1 MSQRPPANTLT
12 SRAAFFTR
20 EAADW
25 ERLQQLLDGLEPE
38 SLTRPG
44 ACGVDWSVKDVLNHF
59 AAWQEAALRVVGDLR
74 AGRWGRLGPSVE
86 RFNREQHAADRDRPL
101 DETLQ
106 RLQSARAA
114 LLQLLTQVDE
124 TTLLNEYGRQAVG
137 WWAKWTTYG
146 HYEQHLNDLEE
157 FARAARG

>member
-1 MSQRPPANTLT
+1 M
-12 SRAAFFTR
+12 
-20 EAADW
+20 
-25 ERLQQLLDGLEPE
+25 
-38 SLTRPG
+38 
-44 ACGVDWSVKDVLNHF
+44 LNHF

-114 LLQLLTQVDE
+114 LLQLLAQVDE
-124 TTLLNEYGRQAVG
+124 ATLLNEYGRQTVG
-137 WWAKWTTYG
+137 WWAKWTWTATTSSTSPTWRRLSG
-146 HYEQHLNDLEE
+146 RFGAD
-157 FARAARG
+157 ARR

>member
-1 MSQRPPANTLT
+1 MSRRPPANTLT
-12 SRAAFFTR
+12 SRAVFFAR
-20 EAADW
+20 EAAGW

-38 SLTRPG
+38 ALTRPS
-44 ACGVDWSVKDVLNHF
+44 ACGVDWSVKDVLNHV

-106 RLQSARAA
+106 RLQPARAA
-114 LLQLLTQVDE
+114 LLQLLAQVDDS
-124 TTLLNEYGRQAVG
+124 TLLNEYGRQVVG
-137 WWAKWTTYG
+137 WWAKWTSYD
-146 HYEQHLNDLEE
+146 HYEQHLNDLEA

>member
-12 SRAAFFTR
+12 SRAAFFAR
-20 EAADW
+20 EAAAW
-25 ERLQQLLDGLEPE
+25 ERLQQLLDGLEPDT
-38 SLTRPG
+38 LARPG
-44 ACGVDWSVKDVLNHF
+44 ACGAEWSVKDVLNHV
-59 AAWQEAALRVVGDLR
+59 AAWQEAALRVAGDLR

-86 RFNREQHAADRDRPL
+86 RFNVEQHAADRDRPL

-106 RLQSARAA
+106 RLQFTRAA
-114 LLQLLTQVDE
+114 LLQLLVQVDE

-146 HYEQHLNDLEE
+146 HYEQHLNDLEA
-157 FARAARG
+157 FVRAVQG

>member
-1 MSQRPPANTLT
+1 MATTWALP
-12 SRAAFFTR
+12 RA
-20 EAADW
+20 
-25 ERLQQLLDGLEPE
+25 
-38 SLTRPG
+38 
-44 ACGVDWSVKDVLNHF
+44 C
-59 AAWQEAALRVVGDLR
+59 
-74 AGRWGRLGPSVE
+74 
-86 RFNREQHAADRDRPL
+86 AADRDWPL

-146 HYEQHLNDLEE
+146 H
-157 FARAARG
+157 